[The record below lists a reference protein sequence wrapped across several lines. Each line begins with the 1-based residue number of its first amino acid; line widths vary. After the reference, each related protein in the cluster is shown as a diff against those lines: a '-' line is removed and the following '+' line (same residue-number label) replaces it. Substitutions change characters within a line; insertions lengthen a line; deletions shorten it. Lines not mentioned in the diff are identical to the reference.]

1 LSIESC
7 KRKFYSGAIF
17 TPPKGKT
24 MYPLINPETATGA
37 AKDLLDATQK
47 QLGRVPNLYRAMA
60 NSPVA
65 LGAYLEFRG
74 ALQGGL
80 LDKAMCE
87 RIALLTA
94 QLNDCDYCVAAHN
107 FRGGKIGLSTED
119 LANTRFSQSSSPKI
133 HAALVFVTELV
144 RSKGAVAASTQGAM
158 VQAGWTVSEIGEMVA
173 HVALNVFSN
182 YFKQIANPELD
193 FPAAPA
199 LGGATAAV
207 AHA

>member
-1 LSIESC
+1 
-7 KRKFYSGAIF
+7 
-17 TPPKGKT
+17 
-24 MYPLINPETATGA
+24 MYALLDPQTATGA

-60 NSPVA
+60 NSPKA

-80 LDKAMCE
+80 LDNAMCE

-94 QLNDCDYCVAAHN
+94 QLNDCDYCVAAHS
-107 FRGGKIGLSTED
+107 FRGTKLGLSAED
-119 LANTRFSQSSSPKI
+119 LAKTRLSQSNSPQI
-133 HAALVFVTELV
+133 HAALVFVEELV
-144 RSKGAVAASTQGAM
+144 KGRGVVSASTHDALLG
-158 VQAGWTVSEIGEMVA
+158 VGWTVSEIGEMVA

-182 YFKQIANPELD
+182 YFKQIAHPALD

-199 LGGATAAV
+199 LGKATAPV

>member
-1 LSIESC
+1 
-7 KRKFYSGAIF
+7 
-17 TPPKGKT
+17 
-24 MYPLINPETATGA
+24 MYPLINPEAATGA

-65 LGAYLEFRG
+65 LSAYLEFRG

-80 LDKAMCE
+80 LDKVMCE

-107 FRGGKIGLSTED
+107 FRGSKIGLSIED
-119 LANTRFSQSSSPKI
+119 LANTRLSQSGLPKI

-144 RSKGAVAASTQGAM
+144 RSKGAVAASTQEAM
-158 VQAGWTVSEIGEMVA
+158 LETGWTVGEIGEMVA

-182 YFKQIANPELD
+182 YFKQIANPALD

-199 LGGATAAV
+199 LGAITVPA

>member
-1 LSIESC
+1 
-7 KRKFYSGAIF
+7 
-17 TPPKGKT
+17 
-24 MYPLINPETATGA
+24 MYALINPETAIGA
-37 AKDLLDATQK
+37 AKDLLDVAHK

-60 NSPVA
+60 NSPIA
-65 LGAYLEFRG
+65 LGAYLEFRS

-80 LDKAMCE
+80 LDSAMCE

-107 FRGGKIGLSTED
+107 FRGGKIGLSAED
-119 LANTRFSQSSSPKI
+119 LANTRLSHSHSSKI
-133 HAALVFVTELV
+133 HAALVFVKELV
-144 RSKGAVAASTQGAM
+144 QSKGVVTASTQEALA
-158 VQAGWTVSEIGEMVA
+158 QAGWTASEIGEMVA

-182 YFKQIANPELD
+182 YFKQLANPALD

-199 LGGATAAV
+199 LGGATAPV

>member
-1 LSIESC
+1 
-7 KRKFYSGAIF
+7 
-17 TPPKGKT
+17 
-24 MYPLINPETATGA
+24 MYTLIDPQTATGA
-37 AKDLLDATQK
+37 AKELLDSTLK

-60 NSPVA
+60 NSPKA

-80 LDKAMCE
+80 LDSAMCE

-107 FRGGKIGLSTED
+107 FRGGKIGLSAQD
-119 LANTRFSQSSSPKI
+119 LADTRLAQSSAPKI
-133 HAALVFVTELV
+133 HAALVFVAELV
-144 RSKGAVAASTQGAM
+144 RSKGAVAVSTHEAVLQT
-158 VQAGWTVSEIGEMVA
+158 GWSPSEIGEMVA

-182 YFKQIANPELD
+182 YFKQIANPALD

-199 LGGATAAV
+199 LGSTAAPV
-207 AHA
+207 ALA